1 MVSSDKKINKN
12 NIIIIISIIACVFFI
27 LLFFSTIFAIVN
39 INNNKI
45 VNGIYINKINVS
57 GLTQN
62 EASDNFGKDFISGN
76 LEVATDEE
84 GLNVIKVHFTYVTET
99 SKSGSKNATYAT
111 LKKIIDENKTWV
123 TVGKDAATKV
133 RIDTA
138 LALND
143 FYNNNDELVS
153 AKTNEGG
160 FVTII
165 NELGEEKE
173 RNTFSVDMVITNVTH
188 VDKDDEK
195 NIKEH
200 ALVKGAIFNFRNDL
214 LPVEFKVENEQ
225 GIKYFD
231 DLGASGSE
239 PVYTRVWGKI
249 ISETKTTTQE
259 VESAFGEAAVRT
271 YRNTNKE
278 WIITGTAKVP
288 YEFGDENILT
298 AEELTKAAQN
308 REVYLAD
315 VKKRADEYKASRAA
329 GTTHYRPLRNRNR
342 RANRRTLPFR
352 SSFPRR
358 SGIGCCRRRSHR
370 SCVRRCLCSRARR
383 FSGCPSIRHCA

>member
-1 MVSSDKKINKN
+1 MRKAQNTERIE
-12 NIIIIISIIACVFFI
+12 
-27 LLFFSTIFAIVN
+27 
-39 INNNKI
+39 
-45 VNGIYINKINVS
+45 GRIYQHD
-57 GLTQN
+57 LTVKQVQN
-62 EASDNFGKDFISGN
+62 QASENFGKDFIAGN
-76 LEVATDEE
+76 IEVATDEE

-111 LKKIIDENKTWV
+111 LKKIIDENKNWV

-214 LPVEFKVENEQ
+214 LPVDFIVRNPE
-225 GIKYFD
+225 GMDYFE
-231 DLGASGSE
+231 DLGASQSE
-239 PVYTRVWGKI
+239 PILTKVWGRINCHTLTNEKKE
-249 ISETKTTTQE
+249 ET
-259 VESAFGEAAVRT
+259 AFGEESVRT
-271 YRNTNKE
+271 FERKVKE
-278 WIITGTAKVP
+278 WVR
-288 YEFGDENILT
+288 DEYQ
-298 AEELTKAAQN
+298 AQKAAAPTTN
-308 REVYLAD
+308 TTV
-315 VKKRADEYKASRAA
+315 VAS
-329 GTTHYRPLRNRNR
+329 TKTDTFN
-342 RANRRTLPFR
+342 F
-352 SSFPRR
+352 
-358 SGIGCCRRRSHR
+358 
-370 SCVRRCLCSRARR
+370 
-383 FSGCPSIRHCA
+383 

>member
-1 MVSSDKKINKN
+1 MRKAQNTERIE
-12 NIIIIISIIACVFFI
+12 
-27 LLFFSTIFAIVN
+27 
-39 INNNKI
+39 
-45 VNGIYINKINVS
+45 GRIYQHD
-57 GLTQN
+57 LTVKQVQN
-62 EASDNFGKDFISGN
+62 QASENFGKDFIAGN
-76 LEVATDEE
+76 IEVATDEE

-99 SKSGSKNATYAT
+99 NKSGAKNATYAT

-160 FVTII
+160 FVTIV
-165 NELGEEKE
+165 NELGEVAQ

-231 DLGASGSE
+231 GLGVSGSE

-278 WIITGTAKVP
+278 WVITGTAKVP
-288 YEFGDENILT
+288 YDFGDENILT

-315 VKKRADEYKASRAA
+315 VKKRAEEYKASRAA
-329 GTTHYRPLRNRNR
+329 GTTPASTNATTATKTAEFN
-342 RANRRTLPFR
+342 F
-352 SSFPRR
+352 
-358 SGIGCCRRRSHR
+358 
-370 SCVRRCLCSRARR
+370 
-383 FSGCPSIRHCA
+383 

>member
-1 MVSSDKKINKN
+1 MRKAQNTERIE
-12 NIIIIISIIACVFFI
+12 
-27 LLFFSTIFAIVN
+27 
-39 INNNKI
+39 
-45 VNGIYINKINVS
+45 GRIYQHD
-57 GLTQN
+57 LTVKQVQN
-62 EASDNFGKDFISGN
+62 QASENFGKDFIAGN
-76 LEVATDEE
+76 IEVATDDEM
-84 GLNVIKVHFTYVTET
+84 LNVIKVHFTYVTET
-99 SKSGSKNATYAT
+99 NKNGVKNATYAT
-111 LKKIIDENKTWV
+111 LKKIIDENKTCV

-165 NELGEEKE
+165 NELGELKE
-173 RNTFSVDMVITNVTH
+173 RNTFSVDMVITGVTH

-278 WIITGTAKVP
+278 WVITGTAKVP
-288 YEFGDENILT
+288 YDFGDENILT

-315 VKKRADEYKASRAA
+315 VKKRAEEYKASRAA
-329 GTTHYRPLRNRNR
+329 GTTPAAGTTATKTAEFN
-342 RANRRTLPFR
+342 F
-352 SSFPRR
+352 
-358 SGIGCCRRRSHR
+358 
-370 SCVRRCLCSRARR
+370 
-383 FSGCPSIRHCA
+383 

>member
-1 MVSSDKKINKN
+1 MRKAQNTERIE
-12 NIIIIISIIACVFFI
+12 
-27 LLFFSTIFAIVN
+27 
-39 INNNKI
+39 
-45 VNGIYINKINVS
+45 GRIYQHD
-57 GLTQN
+57 LTVKQVQN
-62 EASDNFGKDFISGN
+62 QASENFGKDFISGN
-76 LEVATDEE
+76 IEVATDEE
-84 GLNVIKVHFTYVTET
+84 LLNVIKVHFTYVTET
-99 SKSGSKNATYAT
+99 SKSGTKNATYAT
-111 LKKIIDENKTWV
+111 LKKIIDENKTCV

-160 FVTII
+160 FVTIV
-165 NELGEEKE
+165 NELGEPKE
-173 RNTFSVDMVITNVTH
+173 RNTFSVDMVITGVTH

-195 NIKEH
+195 NVKEH

-214 LPVEFKVENEQ
+214 LPVEFKVENEA

-278 WIITGTAKVP
+278 WVITGTAKVP
-288 YEFGDENILT
+288 YDFGDENILT
-298 AEELTKAAQN
+298 VEELTKAAQN

-315 VKKRADEYKASRAA
+315 VKKRAEEYKASRAA
-329 GTTHYRPLRNRNR
+329 GTTPAAGTTATKTADFN
-342 RANRRTLPFR
+342 F
-352 SSFPRR
+352 
-358 SGIGCCRRRSHR
+358 
-370 SCVRRCLCSRARR
+370 
-383 FSGCPSIRHCA
+383 